1 MFKLWNILYYLKSLV
16 YANLNR
22 KLLNLNIQRM
32 VVDDKNSVTPKPLV
46 RVSKR
51 GDICDYDLCS
61 FLYVQCLEYSQ
72 CPINSDGS
80 LVPLPKS
87 IVLYRIQEELREAW
101 TWGGKRLSPHLLPF
115 GLTEI
120 CVYSS
125 ICPAYTSREME
136 AESRYPRITRN
147 IGLSVISSQGSASLV
162 V

>member
-61 FLYVQCLEYSQ
+61 FLYVQCLEYS
-72 CPINSDGS
+72 
-80 LVPLPKS
+80 
-87 IVLYRIQEELREAW
+87 
-101 TWGGKRLSPHLLPF
+101 
-115 GLTEI
+115 
-120 CVYSS
+120 
-125 ICPAYTSREME
+125 
-136 AESRYPRITRN
+136 
-147 IGLSVISSQGSASLV
+147 
-162 V
+162 